1 MKEHE
6 RFQTLRKEK
15 IKFSLRTR
23 LTVFVG
29 AVVLVSILISFGI
42 SKLLEWLLP
51 TSTSI
56 PLLIQLNIFSLVIA
70 LLATHFL
77 SKMFF
82 DPIKELRLG
91 MQKIADGNFD
101 TRLETKSN
109 SEEIQELFAGFNMM
123 AGELGATE
131 ILQTDFVSNVSHE
144 FKTPINA
151 IEGYTMLLQ
160 STENIDE
167 TENEYIEKILFNTR
181 RLSSLVSNI
190 LLLSKLENQ
199 SIQTHREK
207 YALDEQIRE
216 DILALESLW
225 EPKNIEFDVELD
237 AVRYYG
243 NKNVL
248 HHVWSNLLSNAIK
261 FSPNDGIIKMRLFKE
276 NKRIVFI
283 IEDSGPGL
291 SEEAKKHLFDKFY
304 QADTSHKEEGNGLGL
319 ALVKNIISL
328 CDGEISAE
336 NIESGGCRFTVTL
349 PINQI
354 NTNSKRYRFNGEPI
368 PLFFNK
374 S

>member
-1 MKEHE
+1 MKE
-6 RFQTLRKEK
+6 RDIFQKYRKQK
-15 IKFSLRTR
+15 VKFSLRTR
-23 LTVFVG
+23 MIIAVG
-29 AVVLVSILISFGI
+29 VIVLANILISFGI
-42 SKLLEWLLP
+42 AKLLEWLLP
-51 TSTSI
+51 FSTSI
-56 PLLIQLNIFSLVIA
+56 PLLIQLNIFSLVIP
-70 LLATHFL
+70 LIATHFL

-82 DPIKELRLG
+82 DPIKELREG

-101 TRLETKSN
+101 TRLETKST
-109 SEEIQELFAGFNMM
+109 SDEIQEVFAGFNMM
-123 AGELGATE
+123 AQELGSTE

-225 EPKNIEFDVELD
+225 EPKDIEFDVDLD
-237 AVRYYG
+237 AVRFYG

-261 FSPNDGIIKMRLFKE
+261 FSPNGGTIKMRLYKE
-276 NKRIVFI
+276 NEKIVFL
-283 IEDSGPGL
+283 IEDNGPGL

-336 NIESGGCRFTVTL
+336 NLDVGGCRFTVTL
-349 PINQI
+349 PIN
-354 NTNSKRYRFNGEPI
+354 
-368 PLFFNK
+368 
-374 S
+374 

>member
-6 RFQTLRKEK
+6 RFQKVRKEK

-23 LTVFVG
+23 MTVLVG
-29 AVVLVSILISFGI
+29 IVVLFSILISFGI

-70 LLATHFL
+70 ILATHFL

-91 MQKIADGNFD
+91 MQKIADGKFD

-160 STENIDE
+160 STDNIDE

-225 EPKNIEFDVELD
+225 EPKDIEFDVDLD

-261 FSPNDGIIKMRLFKE
+261 FSPNGGTIKMRLFKE
-276 NKRIVFI
+276 NEKIVFYV
-283 IEDSGPGL
+283 EDSGPGL

-319 ALVKNIISL
+319 ALVKNIVSL

-336 NIESGGCRFTVTL
+336 NMKDGGCRFTVTL
-349 PINQI
+349 PIKN
-354 NTNSKRYRFNGEPI
+354 
-368 PLFFNK
+368 
-374 S
+374 

>member
-1 MKEHE
+1 MKE
-6 RFQTLRKEK
+6 RDIFQKYRKQK
-15 IKFSLRTR
+15 VKFSLRTR
-23 LTVFVG
+23 MIIAVG
-29 AVVLVSILISFGI
+29 VIVLANILISFGI
-42 SKLLEWLLP
+42 AKLLEWLLP
-51 TSTSI
+51 FSTSI

-70 LLATHFL
+70 LIATHFL

-82 DPIKELRLG
+82 DPIKELREG

-101 TRLETKSN
+101 TRLETKST
-109 SEEIQELFAGFNMM
+109 SDEIQEVFAGFNMM
-123 AGELGATE
+123 AQELGSTE

-225 EPKNIEFDVELD
+225 EPKDIEFDVDLD
-237 AVRYYG
+237 AVRFYG

-261 FSPNDGIIKMRLFKE
+261 FSPNGGTIKMRLYKE
-276 NKRIVFI
+276 NEKIVFL
-283 IEDSGPGL
+283 IEDNGPGL

-319 ALVKNIISL
+319 ALVKNIVSI

-349 PINQI
+349 PIKN
-354 NTNSKRYRFNGEPI
+354 
-368 PLFFNK
+368 
-374 S
+374 

>member
-15 IKFSLRTR
+15 VKFSLRTR

-82 DPIKELRLG
+82 DTIKELRLG
-91 MQKIADGNFD
+91 MQKIADGKFD

-167 TENEYIEKILFNTR
+167 TENEYKEKILFNTR

-225 EPKNIEFDVELD
+225 EPKDIEFDVDLD

-261 FSPNDGIIKMRLFKE
+261 FSPNGGTIKMRLFKE
-276 NKRIVFI
+276 NKKIVFL
-283 IEDSGPGL
+283 IEDNGPGL

-336 NIESGGCRFTVTL
+336 NLDVGGCRFTVTL
-349 PINQI
+349 PI
-354 NTNSKRYRFNGEPI
+354 
-368 PLFFNK
+368 
-374 S
+374 

>member
-15 IKFSLRTR
+15 VKFSLRTR

-101 TRLETKSN
+101 TRLETKSS

-225 EPKNIEFDVELD
+225 EPKDIEFDVDLD

-261 FSPNDGIIKMRLFKE
+261 FSPNGGSIKMRLFKE
-276 NKRIVFI
+276 NERIVFI
-283 IEDSGPGL
+283 IEDNGPGL

-336 NIESGGCRFTVTL
+336 NIECGGCRFTVTL
-349 PINQI
+349 PIN
-354 NTNSKRYRFNGEPI
+354 
-368 PLFFNK
+368 
-374 S
+374 

>member
-15 IKFSLRTR
+15 VKFSLRTR

-101 TRLETKSN
+101 TRLETKSS

-225 EPKNIEFDVELD
+225 EPKDIEFDVDLD

-261 FSPNDGIIKMRLFKE
+261 FSPNGGIIKMRLFKE
-276 NKRIVFI
+276 NERIVFI
-283 IEDSGPGL
+283 IEDNGPGL
-291 SEEAKKHLFDKFY
+291 SEESKKHLFDKFY

-319 ALVKNIISL
+319 ALVKKILSL

-336 NIESGGCRFTVTL
+336 NLDVGGCRFTVTL
-349 PINQI
+349 PI
-354 NTNSKRYRFNGEPI
+354 
-368 PLFFNK
+368 
-374 S
+374 

>member
-1 MKEHE
+1 MKSRE
-6 RFQTLRKEK
+6 RFEELRHQK

-23 LTVFVG
+23 LTVSVG
-29 AVVLVSILISFGI
+29 AVVLVSVLVAFGL
-42 SKLLEWLLP
+42 SKLLEWLVP
-51 TSTSI
+51 SSTSI
-56 PLLIQLNIFSLVIA
+56 PLLIQLNLFSLVIA
-70 LLATHFL
+70 LIATRFM

-82 DPIKELRLG
+82 DLIKELRLG
-91 MQKIADGNFD
+91 MQKIADGKFD

-225 EPKNIEFDVELD
+225 EPKDIEFDVDLD

-261 FSPNDGIIKMRLFKE
+261 FSPNGGTIKMRLFKE
-276 NKRIVFI
+276 NKKIVFL
-283 IEDSGPGL
+283 IEDNGPGL

-319 ALVKNIISL
+319 ALVKKILFL

-336 NIESGGCRFTVTL
+336 NMKDGGCRFTVTL
-349 PINQI
+349 PIKN
-354 NTNSKRYRFNGEPI
+354 
-368 PLFFNK
+368 
-374 S
+374 

>member
-1 MKEHE
+1 MKE
-6 RFQTLRKEK
+6 RDIFQKYRKQK
-15 IKFSLRTR
+15 VKFSLRTR
-23 LTVFVG
+23 MIIAVG
-29 AVVLVSILISFGI
+29 VIVLANILISFGI
-42 SKLLEWLLP
+42 AKLLEWLLP
-51 TSTSI
+51 FSTSI

-70 LLATHFL
+70 LIATHFL

-82 DPIKELRLG
+82 DPIKELREG

-101 TRLETKSN
+101 TRLETKST
-109 SEEIQELFAGFNMM
+109 SDEIQEVFAGFNMM
-123 AGELGATE
+123 AQELGSTE

-225 EPKNIEFDVELD
+225 EPKDIEFDVDLD
-237 AVRYYG
+237 AVRFYG

-261 FSPNDGIIKMRLFKE
+261 FSPNGGTIKMRLYKE
-276 NKRIVFI
+276 NEKIVFL
-283 IEDSGPGL
+283 IEDNGPGL

-319 ALVKNIISL
+319 ALVKNIVSI

-336 NIESGGCRFTVTL
+336 NLDVGGCRFTVTL
-349 PINQI
+349 PI
-354 NTNSKRYRFNGEPI
+354 
-368 PLFFNK
+368 
-374 S
+374 

>member
-1 MKEHE
+1 MKSRE
-6 RFQTLRKEK
+6 RFEELRHQK

-23 LTVFVG
+23 LTVSVG
-29 AVVLVSILISFGI
+29 AVVLVSVLVAFGL
-42 SKLLEWLLP
+42 SELLERLVP
-51 TSTSI
+51 SSASI
-56 PLLIQLNIFSLVIA
+56 PRLIQLIIFSLVIA
-70 LLATHFL
+70 LIATRFM

-91 MQKIADGNFD
+91 MQKIADGKFD

-109 SEEIQELFAGFNMM
+109 SEEIQELFAGFNLM
-123 AGELGATE
+123 ANELEATE

-225 EPKNIEFDVELD
+225 EPKDIEFDVDLD
-237 AVRYYG
+237 AVRYYS

-261 FSPNDGIIKMRLFKE
+261 FSPNGGTIKMRLFKE
-276 NKRIVFI
+276 NKKIVFL
-283 IEDSGPGL
+283 IEDNGPGL

-319 ALVKNIISL
+319 ALVKKILSL

-336 NIESGGCRFTVTL
+336 NMKDGGCRFTVTL
-349 PINQI
+349 PI
-354 NTNSKRYRFNGEPI
+354 
-368 PLFFNK
+368 K

>member
-6 RFQTLRKEK
+6 RFQKVRKEK

-23 LTVFVG
+23 LTVLVG
-29 AVVLVSILISFGI
+29 IVVLFSILISFGI

-101 TRLETKSN
+101 TRLETKSS

-225 EPKNIEFDVELD
+225 EPKSIEFDVDLD
-237 AVRYYG
+237 AVHFYG
-243 NKNVL
+243 NKNIM
-248 HHVWSNLLSNAIK
+248 HHIWSNLLSNAIK
-261 FSPNDGIIKMRLFKE
+261 FSPQGGIIKIRLFKE
-276 NKRIVFI
+276 NKKI
-283 IEDSGPGL
+283 IFFVEDNGPGL
-291 SEEAKKHLFDKFY
+291 SEEATKHLFDKFY

-319 ALVKNIISL
+319 ALVKNIVSL

-349 PINQI
+349 PIN
-354 NTNSKRYRFNGEPI
+354 
-368 PLFFNK
+368 
-374 S
+374 

>member
-6 RFQTLRKEK
+6 RFQKVRKEK

-23 LTVFVG
+23 LTVLVG
-29 AVVLVSILISFGI
+29 IVVLFSILISFGI

-101 TRLETKSN
+101 TRLETKSS

-225 EPKNIEFDVELD
+225 EPKSIEFDVDLD
-237 AVRYYG
+237 AVHFYG
-243 NKNVL
+243 NKNVM
-248 HHVWSNLLSNAIK
+248 HHIWSNLLSNAIK
-261 FSPNDGIIKMRLFKE
+261 FSTQGGIIKIRLYKE
-276 NKRIVFI
+276 NKKI
-283 IEDSGPGL
+283 IFFVEDNGPGL

-319 ALVKNIISL
+319 ALVKNIVSL

-349 PINQI
+349 PIN
-354 NTNSKRYRFNGEPI
+354 
-368 PLFFNK
+368 
-374 S
+374 

>member
-1 MKEHE
+1 MKE
-6 RFQTLRKEK
+6 RDIFQKYRKQK
-15 IKFSLRTR
+15 VKFSLRTR
-23 LTVFVG
+23 MIIAVG
-29 AVVLVSILISFGI
+29 VIVLANILISFGI
-42 SKLLEWLLP
+42 AKLLEWLLP
-51 TSTSI
+51 FSTSI

-70 LLATHFL
+70 LIATHFL

-82 DPIKELRLG
+82 DPIKELREG

-101 TRLETKSN
+101 TRLETKST
-109 SEEIQELFAGFNMM
+109 SDEIQEVFAGFNMM

-225 EPKNIEFDVELD
+225 EPKDIEFDVDLD
-237 AVRYYG
+237 AVRFYG

-261 FSPNDGIIKMRLFKE
+261 FSPNGGTIKMRLYKE
-276 NKRIVFI
+276 NEKIVFL
-283 IEDSGPGL
+283 IEDNGPGL

-319 ALVKNIISL
+319 ALVKNIVSI

-336 NIESGGCRFTVTL
+336 NLDVGGCRFTVTL
-349 PINQI
+349 PIN
-354 NTNSKRYRFNGEPI
+354 
-368 PLFFNK
+368 
-374 S
+374 

>member
-1 MKEHE
+1 MKE
-6 RFQTLRKEK
+6 RDIFQKYRKQK
-15 IKFSLRTR
+15 VKFSLRTR
-23 LTVFVG
+23 MIIAVG
-29 AVVLVSILISFGI
+29 VIVLANILISFGI
-42 SKLLEWLLP
+42 AKLLEWLLP
-51 TSTSI
+51 FSTSI

-70 LLATHFL
+70 LIATHFL

-82 DPIKELRLG
+82 DPIKELREG

-101 TRLETKSN
+101 TRLETKST
-109 SEEIQELFAGFNMM
+109 SDEIQEVFAGFNMM
-123 AGELGATE
+123 AQELGSTE

-225 EPKNIEFDVELD
+225 EPKDIEFDVDLD

-261 FSPNDGIIKMRLFKE
+261 FSPNGGTIKMRLFKE
-276 NKRIVFI
+276 NKKIVFL
-283 IEDSGPGL
+283 IEDNGPGL

-319 ALVKNIISL
+319 ALVKKILFL

-336 NIESGGCRFTVTL
+336 NMKDGGCRFTVTL
-349 PINQI
+349 PI
-354 NTNSKRYRFNGEPI
+354 
-368 PLFFNK
+368 K

>member
-1 MKEHE
+1 MKSRE
-6 RFQTLRKEK
+6 RFEELRHQK

-23 LTVFVG
+23 LTVSVG
-29 AVVLVSILISFGI
+29 AVVLVSVLVAFGL
-42 SKLLEWLLP
+42 SKLLEWLVP
-51 TSTSI
+51 SSTSI
-56 PLLIQLNIFSLVIA
+56 PLLIQLNLFSLVIA
-70 LLATHFL
+70 LIATRFM

-82 DPIKELRLG
+82 DLIKELRLG
-91 MQKIADGNFD
+91 MQKIADGKFD

-225 EPKNIEFDVELD
+225 EPKDIEFDVDLD

-261 FSPNDGIIKMRLFKE
+261 FSPNGGTIKMRLFKE
-276 NKRIVFI
+276 NKKIVFL
-283 IEDSGPGL
+283 IEDNGPGL

-319 ALVKNIISL
+319 ALVKKILFL

-336 NIESGGCRFTVTL
+336 NIKDGGCRFTVTL
-349 PINQI
+349 PIKN
-354 NTNSKRYRFNGEPI
+354 
-368 PLFFNK
+368 
-374 S
+374 

>member
-1 MKEHE
+1 MKE
-6 RFQTLRKEK
+6 RDIFQKYRKQK
-15 IKFSLRTR
+15 VKFSLRTR
-23 LTVFVG
+23 MIIAVG
-29 AVVLVSILISFGI
+29 VIVLASILISFGI
-42 SKLLEWLLP
+42 AKLLEWLLP
-51 TSTSI
+51 FSTSI
-56 PLLIQLNIFSLVIA
+56 PLLIQLNIFSLIIA
-70 LLATHFL
+70 LIATHFL

-82 DPIKELRLG
+82 DPIKELREG

-101 TRLETKSN
+101 TRLETKST
-109 SEEIQELFAGFNMM
+109 SDEIQEVFAGFNMM
-123 AGELGATE
+123 AQELGSTE

-225 EPKNIEFDVELD
+225 EPKDIEFDVDLD

-261 FSPNDGIIKMRLFKE
+261 FSPNGGTIKMRLFKE
-276 NKRIVFI
+276 KEKIVFYV
-283 IEDSGPGL
+283 EDSGPGL

-319 ALVKNIISL
+319 ALVKNIVSL

-336 NIESGGCRFTVTL
+336 NLNVSGCRFTVTL
-349 PINQI
+349 PIKN
-354 NTNSKRYRFNGEPI
+354 
-368 PLFFNK
+368 
-374 S
+374 

>member
-1 MKEHE
+1 MKE
-6 RFQTLRKEK
+6 RDIFQKYRRQK

-23 LTVFVG
+23 MIVAVG
-29 AVVLVSILISFGI
+29 AIVLASILISFGI
-42 SKLLEWLLP
+42 AKLLEWLLP
-51 TSTSI
+51 FSTSI
-56 PLLIQLNIFSLVIA
+56 PLLIQLNIFSLIIA
-70 LLATHFL
+70 LVATHFL

-82 DPIKELRLG
+82 DPIKELREG

-101 TRLETKSN
+101 TRLATKSTSN
-109 SEEIQELFAGFNMM
+109 EIQEVFAGFNMM
-123 AGELGATE
+123 AQELESTE

-225 EPKNIEFDVELD
+225 EPKNIEFDVDLD
-237 AVRYYG
+237 AVCYYG

-261 FSPNDGIIKMRLFKE
+261 FSPNGGIIKMRLFKE
-276 NKRIVFI
+276 NEKIVFC
-283 IEDSGPGL
+283 IEDNGPGL

-319 ALVKNIISL
+319 ALVKNIVSL

-336 NIESGGCRFTVTL
+336 NLDVVGCRFTVTL
-349 PINQI
+349 P
-354 NTNSKRYRFNGEPI
+354 TKYEV
-368 PLFFNK
+368 
-374 S
+374 

>member
-1 MKEHE
+1 MKSRE
-6 RFQTLRKEK
+6 RFEELRHQK

-23 LTVFVG
+23 LTVSVG
-29 AVVLVSILISFGI
+29 AIVLVSVLVAFGL
-42 SKLLEWLLP
+42 SELLERLVP
-51 TSTSI
+51 SSASI
-56 PLLIQLNIFSLVIA
+56 PRLIQLIIFSLVIA
-70 LLATHFL
+70 LIATRL
-77 SKMFF
+77 MSKMFF

-91 MQKIADGNFD
+91 MQKIADGKFD

-123 AGELGATE
+123 ANELEAPE

-151 IEGYTMLLQ
+151 IEGYTTLLQ
-160 STENIDE
+160 GTDNIDE
-167 TENEYIEKILFNTR
+167 IENGYIEKILFNTK

-199 SIQTHREK
+199 KIQTHREK
-207 YALDEQIRE
+207 YSLDEQIRE

-225 EPKNIEFDVELD
+225 EPKDIEFDVDLD

-261 FSPNDGIIKMRLFKE
+261 FSPNGGTIKMRLFKE
-276 NKRIVFI
+276 NKKIVFL
-283 IEDSGPGL
+283 IEDNGPGL

-319 ALVKNIISL
+319 ALVKKILFL

-336 NIESGGCRFTVTL
+336 NMKDGGCRFTVTL
-349 PINQI
+349 PI
-354 NTNSKRYRFNGEPI
+354 
-368 PLFFNK
+368 K

>member
-15 IKFSLRTR
+15 VKFSLRTG

-101 TRLETKSN
+101 TRLETKSS

-144 FKTPINA
+144 FKTPIKA
-151 IEGYTMLLQ
+151 IDGYTMLLQ

-216 DILALESLW
+216 DI
-225 EPKNIEFDVELD
+225 
-237 AVRYYG
+237 
-243 NKNVL
+243 
-248 HHVWSNLLSNAIK
+248 
-261 FSPNDGIIKMRLFKE
+261 
-276 NKRIVFI
+276 
-283 IEDSGPGL
+283 
-291 SEEAKKHLFDKFY
+291 
-304 QADTSHKEEGNGLGL
+304 
-319 ALVKNIISL
+319 
-328 CDGEISAE
+328 
-336 NIESGGCRFTVTL
+336 
-349 PINQI
+349 
-354 NTNSKRYRFNGEPI
+354 
-368 PLFFNK
+368 
-374 S
+374 

>member
-15 IKFSLRTR
+15 VKFSLRTR

-56 PLLIQLNIFSLVIA
+56 PLLIQFNIFSLVIA

-101 TRLETKSN
+101 TRLETKSS

-225 EPKNIEFDVELD
+225 EPKDIEFDVDLD
-237 AVRYYG
+237 TVRYYG

-261 FSPNDGIIKMRLFKE
+261 FSPNGGTIKMRLYKE
-276 NKRIVFI
+276 NEKIVFL
-283 IEDSGPGL
+283 IEDIGPGL
-291 SEEAKKHLFDKFY
+291 SEDA
-304 QADTSHKEEGNGLGL
+304 
-319 ALVKNIISL
+319 
-328 CDGEISAE
+328 
-336 NIESGGCRFTVTL
+336 
-349 PINQI
+349 
-354 NTNSKRYRFNGEPI
+354 
-368 PLFFNK
+368 
-374 S
+374 